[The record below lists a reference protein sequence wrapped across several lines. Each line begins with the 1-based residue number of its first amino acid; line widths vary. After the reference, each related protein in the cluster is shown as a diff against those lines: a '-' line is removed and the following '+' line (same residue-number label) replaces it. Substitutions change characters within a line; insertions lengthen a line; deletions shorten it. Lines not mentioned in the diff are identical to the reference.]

1 MLLMLLIDCV
11 WRMSYMKGQQ
21 STKILRG
28 RGGVA
33 TKKEPLYFCPV
44 KNNMLTDLLRW
55 GLVAF

>member
-1 MLLMLLIDCV
+1 
-11 WRMSYMKGQQ
+11 MKGQQ